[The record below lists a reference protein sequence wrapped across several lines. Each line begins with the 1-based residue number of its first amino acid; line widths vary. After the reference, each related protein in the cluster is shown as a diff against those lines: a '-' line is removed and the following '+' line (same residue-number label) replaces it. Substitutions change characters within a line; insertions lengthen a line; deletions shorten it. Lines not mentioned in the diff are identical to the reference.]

1 MGMVHACVDRF
12 DPSVHSVTFTSLL
25 FASRCVRHAKT
36 TFAYRTLPALGKS
49 AIWYTLRRHGNGGGA
64 EAASIQRLQNLPLV
78 ARHGNEAALPDLQS
92 RYQQV
97 RRLLDWALFLTRLL
111 LSCGP
116 MMLDVLLKIKD
127 EQDPSLTLRRSCR
140 YAARWNDVTE
150 RCDVVG
156 KASVD
161 HAP

>member
-1 MGMVHACVDRF
+1 MGIVHACVDRF

-36 TFAYRTLPALGKS
+36 TFVHWTRPALGQS
-49 AIWYTLRRHGNGGGA
+49 AIWYSLRCYGNSGGA

-78 ARHGNEAALPDLQS
+78 ARHGNEATLPDLQS

-97 RRLLDWALFLTRLL
+97 RRLLDCVLSVTRFL

-140 YAARWNDVTE
+140 YVARWNNVTE
-150 RCDVVG
+150 RCGRLG
-156 KASVD
+156 KASAD